1 MAASLRDPG
10 SIPGGGPK
18 RSTHHQ
24 GVNMSVLTHH
34 QGSRTCAILRS
45 WIGESGEFWEK
56 VREREREREEREREK
71 RKRKEKEERERDS
84 RSLSFYVSFS
94 FSLSL
99 SLTFSHFLPKFSTFS
114 DPGSQDRA
122 ISATLSTIKKFICN
136 NT

>member
-34 QGSRTCAILRS
+34 QGSKTGAILRS

-56 VREREREREEREREK
+56 VRERERGREEREREK
-71 RKRKEKEERERDS
+71 RKRKEKEEREREKK
-84 RSLSFYVSFS
+84 RREKEKETEG
-94 FSLSL
+94 LSL
-99 SLTFSHFLPKFSTFS
+99 SISSRFLSLAPIPYLTVKRIIE
-114 DPGSQDRA
+114 G
-122 ISATLSTIKKFICN
+122 
-136 NT
+136 